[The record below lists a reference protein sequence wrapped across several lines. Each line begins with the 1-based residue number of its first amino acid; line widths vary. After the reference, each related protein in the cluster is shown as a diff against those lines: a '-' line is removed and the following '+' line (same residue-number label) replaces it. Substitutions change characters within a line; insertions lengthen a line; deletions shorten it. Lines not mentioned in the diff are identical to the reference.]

1 MSPAMSR
8 RRFLGAGTV
17 ALAGAGALAVAGTPF
32 LRELF
37 ADGQPGLLLT
47 SRAPVPA
54 AFRAEL
60 PIPPVLAPVHT
71 DTTTDFYEIV
81 QRPGKLGILPGLSTE
96 AWTYHGSFP
105 GPTLKTPAGRKAV
118 VKHTNQ
124 LPHPTVVHLHGG
136 HTPAESDGYPTD
148 LIHPVGGEQQ
158 GSLTGMAAMSGM
170 AGMAKLDS
178 GGGQTSRTYTYP
190 LDQRAATLWYH
201 DHRMG
206 FTAANVWQGLAGFHL
221 VTDDEE
227 AALPLPQGKRDIPL
241 MICDR
246 SFGADGSFTYPAL
259 AGGQQ
264 LPGVSAAY
272 MDGVLGD
279 VILVNGAPWP
289 VLRADRARYR
299 FRILNGSNAR
309 QYSLALDPQPPG
321 GGALVQIGSDGG
333 LLASPR
339 THDSID
345 VAPAER
351 FDVVIDFARYA
362 PGTRV
367 RLVNKL
373 GTGGTAEVM
382 CFDVGTD
389 GRVADDSHVPAK
401 LSEIAPLDRA
411 SATTTRDFLFQKSS
425 GAWTIN
431 GAPYTPG
438 RDLARARLGTT
449 EVWRF
454 TSDVHH
460 PVHLHLNHFQVLSRN
475 GRPPGPYDAGWKDT
489 VDVRP
494 SEAVEV
500 AVKFT
505 GYAGRYML
513 HCHNLEHEDMAMM
526 ADFSTE

>member
-47 SRAPVPA
+47 SRAPVPT

-60 PIPPVLAPVHT
+60 PIPPVLAPVRT
-71 DTTTDFYEIV
+71 DATTDFYEIV
-81 QRPGKLGILPGLSTE
+81 QRPAKLGILPGLATE

-105 GPTLKTPAGRKAV
+105 GPTLKTPAGREAV

-158 GSLTGMAAMSGM
+158 SSLTGMAAMSGM

-178 GGGQTSRTYTYP
+178 GGGQTSRSYTYP

-206 FTAANVWQGLAGFHL
+206 FTAANLWQGLAGFHL

-272 MDGVLGD
+272 LDGVLGD

-309 QYSLALDPQPPG
+309 RYSLALDPQPPG
-321 GGALVQIGSDGG
+321 GGALVQIGGDGG
-333 LLASPR
+333 LLARPV

-345 VAPAER
+345 VSPAER
-351 FDVVIDFARYA
+351 FDVVIDFARCA

-367 RLVNKL
+367 LLVNKL
-373 GTGGTAEVM
+373 GT
-382 CFDVGTD
+382 
-389 GRVADDSHVPAK
+389 
-401 LSEIAPLDRA
+401 
-411 SATTTRDFLFQKSS
+411 
-425 GAWTIN
+425 
-431 GAPYTPG
+431 
-438 RDLARARLGTT
+438 
-449 EVWRF
+449 
-454 TSDVHH
+454 
-460 PVHLHLNHFQVLSRN
+460 
-475 GRPPGPYDAGWKDT
+475 
-489 VDVRP
+489 
-494 SEAVEV
+494 
-500 AVKFT
+500 
-505 GYAGRYML
+505 
-513 HCHNLEHEDMAMM
+513 
-526 ADFSTE
+526 